1 MGSTYCLVRLGF
13 SQLYSN
19 RPMLLISCSSGSKY
33 FLLLPVA
40 FATWSRVMGLR
51 TFIFSAISAISSVTT
66 QAKP

>member
-1 MGSTYCLVRLGF
+1 
-13 SQLYSN
+13 
-19 RPMLLISCSSGSKY
+19 MLLISCSSGSRY

-40 FATWSRVMGLR
+40 FTTWSRVMGLR